1 MISRAR
7 SPLYPPHRASRWGA
21 ALTVLIAGALLS
33 GCLDRK
39 LKALNPCLVSGV
51 VAEIA
56 VTNIDKVDLL
66 FLFDYSQSMAQEQS
80 ALREEFPNLINVLAT
95 GDPGMGKDKFPPA
108 KDLHLGVVSS
118 DLGLVGISDIDKCSG
133 LGDDGVMQNMP
144 RLPGCKASYP
154 RFLTYNAGI
163 NTPADVAND
172 FACVAML
179 GTDGCGFEQQLEV
192 TLKSL
197 WPSADPRI
205 KFLGDSNM
213 TGLVGHGDNENLGF
227 LRSDPI
233 MGLSLLAIIVVSD
246 EEDCSSMTTEHFTP
260 NAYLDP
266 TNPADAKLLMQ
277 GLNVR
282 CNFNEANL
290 YAIDRYVNGFKA
302 LRPQN
307 ENLIIFAGIVG
318 VPPETVSEQVLANLK
333 LDEEASRNQFYDGIL
348 KHALMQPVVNTNNT
362 PAFDDDTMQPSCQ
375 TATGLAYPPIRIVK
389 VAQGFG
395 PNGIIQSICQDD
407 FGPAI
412 DAIIEIIAKQLGA
425 VCLPRPLVRNAEGI
439 VGCNVV
445 WELPPVG
452 MAPTGTPTECGA
464 ANFPFLLP
472 PEEGEDTESA
482 RKGKRCRVAQLAV
495 QGDGP
500 VPTIDELSGTEFADG
515 WYYDDFSEEV
525 KKECKTIPQQRIA
538 FTPASKPPTGVTVK
552 LECLNET
559 QSLAESRPNILEG
572 QPSIGDPCK
581 DVIVNGSLM
590 TDDPACH
597 VRLQGQAMPDT
608 SMFCHDDL
616 NVCVLGC
623 NTDADCP
630 AAWVCDTRADSV
642 MGAGQ
647 DRKFC
652 VNPTCGDLK

>member
-7 SPLYPPHRASRWGA
+7 SLLNGA
-21 ALTVLIAGALLS
+21 AVIMLLAVALLS

-66 FLFDYSQSMAQEQS
+66 FMVDNSGSMAQEQG
-80 ALREEFPNLINVLAT
+80 ALREQFPKLISVLAS
-95 GDPGMGKDKFPPA
+95 GDPGMGKEKFPPA

-133 LGDDGVMQNMP
+133 LGDDGVMQNEP
-144 RLPGCKASYP
+144 RLQGCKASYP
-154 RFLTYNAGI
+154 RFLTYNAGL
-163 NTPADVAND
+163 NMPSEVAND

-192 TLKSL
+192 TLKAL
-197 WPSADPRI
+197 WPGGDPRI
-205 KFLGDSNM
+205 KFLGDANM
-213 TGLVGHGDNENLGF
+213 FGQMGHGDNENQGF

-233 MGLSLLAIIVVSD
+233 MGLSLLAIIMVTD
-246 EEDCSSMTTEHFTP
+246 EEDCSSMNTEHFTP

-266 TNPADAKLLMQ
+266 MNPVDARLLMQ

-290 YAIDRYVNGFKA
+290 YEINRYVNGFKA

-307 ENLIIFAGIVG
+307 ENLVIFAGIVG
-318 VPPETVSEQVLANLK
+318 VPPETVNTQVLANLK
-333 LDEEASRNQFYDGIL
+333 LDDENSRNQFYDGIL
-348 KHALMQPVVNTNNT
+348 KHSLMQPVVDTRNT
-362 PAFDDDTMQPSCQ
+362 PDPQDDTMKPSCN
-375 TATGLAYPPIRIVK
+375 TGTGLAYPPIRIVK

-412 DAIIEIIAKQLGA
+412 DAIIAIIAKQLGA
-425 VCLPRPLVRNAEGI
+425 VCLPRALVRNAEGT

-445 WELPPVG
+445 WELPPAG

-464 ANFPFLLP
+464 QNFPFLLP
-472 PEEGEDTESA
+472 PEAGEETESK

-495 QGDGP
+495 QGSAPVATDTDG
-500 VPTIDELSGTEFADG
+500 TTFNDG
-515 WYYDDFSEEV
+515 WYYDDFSPEV

-538 FTPASKPPTGVTVK
+538 FTPAAKPPTGVTVK

-581 DVIVNGSLM
+581 NVMVNGSIM
-590 TDDPACH
+590 DGDAACH
-597 VRLQGQAMPDT
+597 VRLQGQNMPDT
-608 SMFCHDDL
+608 SMFCHKSL
-616 NVCVLGC
+616 NVCVLSC

-630 AAWVCDTRADSV
+630 AAWVCDPRMESSDS
-642 MGAGQ
+642 AGG
-647 DRKFC
+647 KFC